1 MVMTEMR
8 EDMTVMEI
16 SREEMIKMAV
26 ETRKKVTS
34 SVVKQEELDEY
45 PVEIQVIK
53 VPTRSGEST
62 VYFSRSAKKDDAA
75 PLVIN
80 LHGGG
85 FIRERTA
92 SDDLYC
98 RKLVYGIGCKTL
110 DVDYRVA
117 PEFPFP
123 TALYECYDVVQWA
136 FSQGKE
142 LGIDTDR
149 IVLTGHSAG
158 GNMVAGICMIA
169 KVEKAFKPALA
180 VLDYPPMDLLT
191 DPDKKEARGG
201 GIPVER
207 ARLYNLYYCEKEEQA
222 NYLASPVL
230 AEEEQ
235 LKDFP
240 RTLVITAGL
249 DDLCNEAEVFA
260 LKLAQAGNEVTL
272 KRFPGASHG
281 FTVYRM
287 AEYEKAMELI
297 VRFIKEN
304 LK

>member
-1 MVMTEMR
+1 
-8 EDMTVMEI
+8 MEQI
-16 SREEMIKMAV
+16 SREEMIQMAK
-26 ETRKKVTS
+26 ETRKRVTS
-34 SVVKQEELDEY
+34 AVVTQEELDEY

-53 VPTRSGEST
+53 VPVRSGEST
-62 VYFSRSAKKDDAA
+62 VYFSQACGQNDGAA
-75 PLVIN
+75 LVIN

-98 RKLVYGIGCKTL
+98 RKLVHALGCKTL

-117 PEFPFP
+117 PEYPFP

-136 FSQGKE
+136 FAHGKE
-142 LGIDTDR
+142 LGIDTGR
-149 IVLTGHSAG
+149 IILTGHSAG
-158 GNMVAGICMIA
+158 GNMAAGICMIA
-169 KVEKAFKPALA
+169 RKENTHKPLLA
-180 VLDYPPMDLLT
+180 VLDYPPMDLFT
-191 DPDKKEARGG
+191 DPEEKEVRGG
-201 GIPVER
+201 GVPAER
-207 ARLYNLYYCEKEEQA
+207 ARLYNLYYCEKEEQS
-222 NYLASPVL
+222 NYLASPVF

-240 RTLVITAGL
+240 KTLVITAGL
-249 DDLCNEAEVFA
+249 DDLCNEAETFA

-281 FTVYRM
+281 FTVYRL
-287 AEYEKAMELI
+287 AEHEKAMELI
-297 VRFIKEN
+297 LRFIKEN